1 MRIGYARVSTEEQQ
15 LSLQLELLQQAGCT
29 RVFQEKR
36 SGMMRERPVLLQLLE
51 QLREGDTVVVWQLD
65 RLARST
71 RDLLE
76 LVERIHTAGA
86 RFQSLTEP
94 WADTT
99 SHVGKFILTVFAGLA
114 EFERDLIRERAR
126 VGRVAAQRRGV
137 RFGRPPKLRIE
148 QQALARRLMTADFR
162 RLKFTHNG
170 THVLDE
176 VTDTRKLQCEVF
188 FPLPLTIAESHGTLL
203 SGSSVRFREAMMR

>member
-1 MRIGYARVSTEEQQ
+1 MRIGYARVSTEEQH
-15 LSLQLELLQQAGCT
+15 LSIQLELLQQAGCT

-36 SGMMRERPVLLQLLE
+36 SGTMRERPVLLQLLE

-137 RFGRPPKLRIE
+137 RFGRPPKLRAE
-148 QQALARRLMTADFR
+148 QQALARRLMTEGHAAKEMAQLF
-162 RLKFTHNG
+162 G
-170 THVLDE
+170 VHVA
-176 VTDTRKLQCEVF
+176 
-188 FPLPLTIAESHGTLL
+188 TIYRMAEGRE
-203 SGSSVRFREAMMR
+203 GSNP

>member
-1 MRIGYARVSTEEQQ
+1 MDADRADGGERDGAVRGHPHFFDQSTRAVAAVYGVQHVLKSNVDLQGRDGDLRLADVRV
-15 LSLQLELLQQAGCT
+15 LE
-29 RVFQEKR
+29 R
-36 SGMMRERPVLLQLLE
+36 LLQLLA

-114 EFERDLIRERAR
+114 EFERDLIRERAFP
-126 VGRVAAQRRGV
+126 VHRRNFV
-137 RFGRPPKLRIE
+137 R
-148 QQALARRLMTADFR
+148 
-162 RLKFTHNG
+162 
-170 THVLDE
+170 
-176 VTDTRKLQCEVF
+176 
-188 FPLPLTIAESHGTLL
+188 
-203 SGSSVRFREAMMR
+203 

>member
-1 MRIGYARVSTEEQQ
+1 MRIGYARVSTEEQH
-15 LSLQLELLQQAGCT
+15 LSVQLELLQQAGCL
-29 RVFQEKR
+29 RIFQEKR
-36 SGMMRERPVLLQLLE
+36 SGTMRERPVLRQLME

-76 LVERIHTAGA
+76 LVEQIHTVGA

-137 RFGRPPKLRIE
+137 RFGRPPKLRAE
-148 QQALARRLMTADFR
+148 QQALAHRLMTEGHSAKEMAQLF
-162 RLKFTHNG
+162 G
-170 THVLDE
+170 VHVA
-176 VTDTRKLQCEVF
+176 
-188 FPLPLTIAESHGTLL
+188 TIYRMAEGRE
-203 SGSSVRFREAMMR
+203 GSTP